1 MKKETQEAPSA
12 KGTWKLSIPG
22 YREDQTTCQIYNFY
36 TNGDVVFIEAGEP
49 EGGRALLRIRMR
61 FPANIANKMYF
72 YGEDGTPAPP
82 LLSVLRGST
91 SMSYIS
97 KSREGHITFEDFNYA
112 NGTLRAKANFSFID
126 HEHPEKKVY
135 QAIMEVDAEGMIEK

>member
-22 YREDQTTCQIYNFY
+22 YREGQTTCQIYNFY
-36 TNGDVVFIEAGEP
+36 TNGNSVHIDAGESDGP
-49 EGGRALLRIRMR
+49 IARLRIQIG
-61 FPANIANKMYF
+61 FPANIENKMYF
-72 YGEDGTPAPP
+72 YGEDGTPPPP

-91 SMSYIS
+91 SMSYRS

-126 HEHPEKKVY
+126 HEHPDKKVY